1 MFGMTTAISFI
12 VPYKSICLLLYAS
25 FMTFFGFRLLIYSF
39 AGTQAQWIIE
49 KMADVSL
56 DEVIRQRGINLKPA
70 VKR

>member
-1 MFGMTTAISFI
+1 MFGITTAISFI
-12 VPYKSICLLLYAS
+12 VPYTPMAVCY
-25 FMTFFGFRLLIYSF
+25 FMLFNDFLRLPSLIYSF

>member
-1 MFGMTTAISFI
+1 MAFI
-12 VPYKSICLLLYAS
+12 
-25 FMTFFGFRLLIYSF
+25 GFRSLVYSF
-39 AGTQAQWIIE
+39 AGTQAQSTVE